1 MFLPNLTRK
10 QDVGFRRQGES
21 SPTST
26 QFFVW
31 VTSYSFQPR
40 HPPRTEF
47 LRTMARSTFAAVAL
61 ALVCCIVTAQ
71 AQLVYTGECRFRLF
85 ERVSIYVDGFLYR
98 RQPLRSSLACAYA
111 PSCADPPRN
120 LGALPPASPLPLPP
134 PLARQWA
141 PRFPFVAGPE
151 SFINSFDTAGNQLT
165 AEGAMISIISAG
177 QVYGSNV
184 AGMSASLI
192 NLDPCTIIEPHTHPH
207 SEFAFTVYGSVTHST
222 PYNNLTLFNLTA
234 NEGTAE
240 ARGFAIF
247 PSSEWKGWL
256 AWLLP

>member
-1 MFLPNLTRK
+1 
-10 QDVGFRRQGES
+10 
-21 SPTST
+21 
-26 QFFVW
+26 
-31 VTSYSFQPR
+31 
-40 HPPRTEF
+40 
-47 LRTMARSTFAAVAL
+47 MARSTFAAVAL

-71 AQLVYTGECRFRLF
+71 AQLVYT
-85 ERVSIYVDGFLYR
+85 
-98 RQPLRSSLACAYA
+98 
-111 PSCADPPRN
+111 
-120 LGALPPASPLPLPP
+120 
-134 PLARQWA
+134 
-141 PRFPFVAGPE
+141 GPE

-247 PSSEWKGWL
+247 PSNQLHVTYNPTCEPAQILSVFCSPYPSLNFFPYAQSFLPKEVTKSYFDGCVSNKHL
-256 AWLLP
+256 AKPIITAKLEGCKCKDGKRTDRKRR